1 MRRLVSGCWSH
12 IPHCWKSHALAHL
25 SFLYFVYLLVA
36 SAMVCLFV
44 GPFKKGFIEQSYA
57 YSIVLVAKFCAE
69 HIHMYKCTNQPG
81 TTKRSDPELLARHIE
96 TKMAG
101 ITDRLLSNM
110 FGANDNK
117 KSDKYCV

>member
-1 MRRLVSGCWSH
+1 
-12 IPHCWKSHALAHL
+12 
-25 SFLYFVYLLVA
+25 
-36 SAMVCLFV
+36 
-44 GPFKKGFIEQSYA
+44 
-57 YSIVLVAKFCAE
+57 
-69 HIHMYKCTNQPG
+69 MYKCTNQSG